1 MSQWKVKH
9 IDDDKVLHLMLHEY
23 VFRKRSDAVLLSR
36 SEQIDVKESVD
47 LYLINTSV
55 VSAADLSQLQENPK
69 VEVITFEQEYSTTI
83 KNLTQSTLSLKKG
96 KDSIIKIEE
105 LIIETIYRLT
115 DQLRLTNKAS

>member
-23 VFRKRSDAVLLSR
+23 VFKKRSDAILLDH
-36 SEQIDVKESVD
+36 SERIDINESVD
-47 LYLINTSV
+47 LYLINTSM

-96 KDSIIKIEE
+96 DDSIIKIEE

-115 DQLRLTNKAS
+115 DRLRLTNKAS

>member
-55 VSAADLSQLQENPK
+55 VSVADLSQLQENPK